1 MLVYL
6 TSPGEQYNVKSP
18 FFGVQVD
25 TDFTNDDDVRA
36 ILIVHDTKPPF
47 LDGRVVYT
55 KQSQAVLPLRDP
67 TSDMAVI
74 ARNGSQ
80 LVREV
85 REKKEKNKSRQR
97 FWELAGSKMGKITGV
112 CTLVSCTLDS
122 PERER
127 PVSCR
132 AMQGA
137 VVMLPLFMIPI
148 EG

>member
-1 MLVYL
+1 M
-6 TSPGEQYNVKSP
+6 
-18 FFGVQVD
+18 D

-112 CTLVSCTLDS
+112 CAAAPKVLVSFCNVHQPHHPLDLQA
-122 PERER
+122 ELF
-127 PVSCR
+127 VDVCNNGR
-132 AMQGA
+132 AH
-137 VVMLPLFMIPI
+137 
-148 EG
+148 